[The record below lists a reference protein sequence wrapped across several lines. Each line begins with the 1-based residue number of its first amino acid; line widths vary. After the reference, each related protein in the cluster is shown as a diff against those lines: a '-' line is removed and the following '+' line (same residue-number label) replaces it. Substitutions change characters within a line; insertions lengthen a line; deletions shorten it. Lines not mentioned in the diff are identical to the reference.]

1 MRTQVYGYS
10 ICKCKKVGMP
20 VGPLAILDKVNLK
33 CMLDVMI
40 KDPNLMCHDFNLLQT
55 LVTMTET
62 HW

>member
-1 MRTQVYGYS
+1 VAKSWYA
-10 ICKCKKVGMP
+10 

-33 CMLDVMI
+33 CMLDVIMI
-40 KDPNLMCHDFNLLQT
+40 KDSNLMCHDFNLLQT

>member
-1 MRTQVYGYS
+1 VAKS
-10 ICKCKKVGMP
+10 WCIA
-20 VGPLAILDKVNLK
+20 VGPLAILDKINLK

-40 KDPNLMCHDFNLLQT
+40 KPNLMCHDFNLLQT